1 MTLDNAISDF
11 EKMVKHQEN
20 TATYNIRHGG
30 TEYAKMAKAN
40 KKKASEYRQLAEWL
54 KDYKRLKA
62 QEPVLNKIR
71 AEIKQMPTISLNAND
86 IYKADVIAIIDKYRV
101 ESEDKE

>member
-11 EKMVKHQEN
+11 EKIVKHQED

-40 KKKASEYRQLAEWL
+40 KKKASEYRQYVEWL
-54 KDYKRLKA
+54 KELKLYREMIPSA
-62 QEPVLNKIR
+62 SEAFI
-71 AEIKQMPTISLNAND
+71 AEIRKE
-86 IYKADVIAIIDKYRV
+86 KA
-101 ESEDKE
+101 

>member
-1 MTLDNAISDF
+1 MGMTIDKAIRDF
-11 EKMVKHQEN
+11 EKMVKHQED

-54 KDYKRLKA
+54 KELK
-62 QEPVLNKIR
+62 
-71 AEIKQMPTISLNAND
+71 M
-86 IYKADVIAIIDKYRV
+86 YR
-101 ESEDKE
+101 EMICHR

>member
-11 EKMVKHQEN
+11 EKMVKHQED

-40 KKKASEYRQLAEWL
+40 KKKASEHRQLAEWL
-54 KDYKRLKA
+54 RDYKRLKE
-62 QEPVLNKIR
+62 QP
-71 AEIKQMPTISLNAND
+71 EITLILWATSGP
-86 IYKADVIAIIDKYRV
+86 
-101 ESEDKE
+101 